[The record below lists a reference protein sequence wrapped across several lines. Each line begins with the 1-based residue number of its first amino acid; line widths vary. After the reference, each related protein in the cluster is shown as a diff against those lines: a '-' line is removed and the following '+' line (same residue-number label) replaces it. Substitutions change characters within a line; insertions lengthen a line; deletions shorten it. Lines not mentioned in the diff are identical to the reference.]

1 MVREYTNRLKG
12 IYKLLLAISICVGLI
27 VLSSFAFKRFD
38 LTEEKR
44 HTLTPSSVNLLENLD
59 DIVFVKVYLKG
70 EYPAEFKQ
78 LEQAIRERLDEMKAY
93 AGDNLDYEFINPS
106 ENSDPEER
114 NEFYQYLQDS
124 GLQYT
129 NITLRSKDGTS
140 EKILFPGALITYR
153 NETMPLQ
160 LLKSSERA
168 VDPEMINNSVNN
180 LEYEFSH
187 ILRRITSDKSPH
199 IAIIQGHGESN
210 LLETSD
216 AQKLLEESYPVA
228 RVTIDGQL
236 NALTIGANESG
247 KQRLNKY
254 ELIIISDP
262 DSSFSDADRFMI
274 DQYLMRGGKVIWA
287 VDPLVADMDS
297 LRDAQQTMAINRDL
311 GIEEMLFQYGVRLEK
326 NLLLDRNCAPIGITT
341 GMIGNQP
348 QIEMFPWYF
357 KPIIVPRN
365 PHPIVA
371 NIDPVVCEFVSSLDT
386 IARPGIKKTVLLR
399 SSENTRI
406 LRSPVRINLGIVS
419 INPDFGE
426 KKRPFQPVAVLLE
439 GRFSTAFKNRISPVY
454 LKEGFEFRE
463 ESLPTSMLVIAD
475 GDIFQNRISA
485 DGKSYYTL
493 GYDRYAKRKVY
504 GNRDFLI
511 NAVNYMLDEESL
523 ISVRSRSI
531 KLRQLDS
538 EMLIQKRSMIQTANL
553 ALPLLLIIVL
563 GLSLNFVRNRK
574 YSKN

>member
-12 IYKLLLAISICVGLI
+12 IYQLLLTIAICVGVI

-44 HTLTPSSVNLLENLD
+44 HTLTPSSVDLLENLD

-78 LEQAIRERLDEMKAY
+78 LEQAVRERLDEMKAY

-106 ENSDPEER
+106 ENNDPEQR

-187 ILRRITSDKSPH
+187 ILRRITTDKSPH
-199 IAIIQGHGESN
+199 IAIIQGHGESS

-236 NALTIGANESG
+236 NSLTIGANESG

-287 VDPLVADMDS
+287 VDPLVANMDS
-297 LRDAQQTMAINRDL
+297 LRDSQQTMAINRDL
-311 GIEEMLFQYGVRLEK
+311 GIDEMLFQYGVRLEN
-326 NLLLDRNCAPIGITT
+326 NLLLDRNCARIGITT
-341 GMIGNQP
+341 GRIGRFATCRFWMP
-348 QIEMFPWYF
+348 RRTSTCSVSAW
-357 KPIIVPRN
+357 IVPTAAAWSN
-365 PHPIVA
+365 SCPGWPST
-371 NIDPVVCEFVSSLDT
+371 P
-386 IARPGIKKTVLLR
+386 ARHAAWQRAWRGCARSPR
-399 SSENTRI
+399 SSTWP
-406 LRSPVRINLGIVS
+406 S
-419 INPDFGE
+419 
-426 KKRPFQPVAVLLE
+426 
-439 GRFSTAFKNRISPVY
+439 ST
-454 LKEGFEFRE
+454 G
-463 ESLPTSMLVIAD
+463 
-475 GDIFQNRISA
+475 
-485 DGKSYYTL
+485 
-493 GYDRYAKRKVY
+493 
-504 GNRDFLI
+504 
-511 NAVNYMLDEESL
+511 
-523 ISVRSRSI
+523 
-531 KLRQLDS
+531 
-538 EMLIQKRSMIQTANL
+538 
-553 ALPLLLIIVL
+553 
-563 GLSLNFVRNRK
+563 
-574 YSKN
+574 